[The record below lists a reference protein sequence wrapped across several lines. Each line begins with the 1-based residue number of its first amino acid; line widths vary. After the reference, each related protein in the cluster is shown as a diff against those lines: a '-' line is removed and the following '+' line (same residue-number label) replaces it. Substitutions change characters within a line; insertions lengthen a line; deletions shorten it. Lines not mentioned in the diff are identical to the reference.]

1 MPDLKEK
8 SVSLLGSAT
17 INGQTTASKQGVYT
31 VPAGKKMIVDHVVFR
46 DPTASLVGLID
57 MDLGG
62 NALCD
67 DWLQQI
73 TLAGLTATSDYA
85 KASQPDQAA
94 GPPIVPVK
102 KTVYAAALIFGA
114 YINTGSTGAAS
125 FDIDL
130 YGYLVDA

>member
-8 SVSLLGSAT
+8 AVSLLGSAT
-17 INGQTTASKQGVYT
+17 LNGQTTGSKQAIYT
-31 VPAGKKMIVDHVVFR
+31 VPTGKIMIVDHVVFR
-46 DPTASLVGLID
+46 DPTATLAGLVD

-62 NALCD
+62 DALCD
-67 DWLQQI
+67 DWLLQI
-73 TLAGLTATSDYA
+73 SLDAFTATTDYG
-85 KASQPDQAA
+85 KAQQPAQAA

-102 KTVYAAALIFGA
+102 VTEYAAAVIFGA

-130 YGYLVDA
+130 FGYLVDA

>member
-8 SVSLLGSAT
+8 AISLLGSAT
-17 INGQTTASKQGVYT
+17 LNGQTTASKQAIYT
-31 VPAGKKMIVDHVVFR
+31 VPAGKVVVVDHVVFR
-46 DPTASLVGLID
+46 DPTATLVGLID
-57 MDLGG
+57 LDLGG

-73 TLAGLTATSDYA
+73 TIAGLTATTDYGRA
-85 KASQPDQAA
+85 AQPVQAA

-102 KTVYAAALIFGA
+102 VTEYAAAAIFGA

-125 FDIDL
+125 FNIDL
-130 YGYLVDA
+130 FGYLKDA

>member
-17 INGQTTASKQGVYT
+17 LNGHTVGSKQSIYT
-31 VPAGKKMIVDHVVFR
+31 VPAGKEMILDHVVFR
-46 DPTASLVGLID
+46 DPTATVAGMVD

-67 DWLQQI
+67 DWLLEI
-73 TLAGLTATSDYA
+73 SLNAFTATTDYG
-85 KASQPDQAA
+85 KASQAAQAA
-94 GPPIVPVK
+94 GPPIAPVK
-102 KTVYAAALIFGA
+102 KTVYAAAIIFGA

-130 YGYLVDA
+130 FGYLVDA

>member
-8 SVSLLGSAT
+8 AVSLLGSAT
-17 INGQTTASKQGVYT
+17 LNGQTTGSKQGIYT
-31 VPAGKKMIVDHVVFR
+31 VPTGKIMIVDHVVFR
-46 DPTASLVGLID
+46 DPTATLAGLVD

-62 NALCD
+62 DALCD
-67 DWLQQI
+67 DWLLQI
-73 TLAGLTATSDYA
+73 SLDAFTATTDYG
-85 KASQPDQAA
+85 KAQQPAQAA

-102 KTVYAAALIFGA
+102 VTEYAAAVIFGA

-130 YGYLVDA
+130 FGYLVDA

>member
-8 SVSLLGSAT
+8 SISLLGSAT
-17 INGQTTASKQGVYT
+17 LNGQTVGSKQAIYT
-31 VPAGKKMIVDHVVFR
+31 VPAGKVMVLDHVVFR
-46 DPTASLVGLID
+46 DPTATVAGMND

-67 DWLQQI
+67 DWLLQ
-73 TLAGLTATSDYA
+73 LSLDAFTATTDYG
-85 KASQPDQAA
+85 KAAQAAQAA

-102 KTVYAAALIFGA
+102 KTEYAAAIIFGA
-114 YINTGSTGAAS
+114 YINTGSTGVAS

-130 YGYLVDA
+130 FGYLKDA

>member
-8 SVSLLGSAT
+8 SISLLGSAT
-17 INGQTTASKQGVYT
+17 LNGQTVGSKQAIYT
-31 VPAGKKMIVDHVVFR
+31 VPEGKVMVVDHVVFR
-46 DPTASLVGLID
+46 DPTATLAGLTD

-73 TLAGLTATSDYA
+73 TLNAFTATTDYG
-85 KASQPDQAA
+85 KAAQPDQAA

-102 KTVYAAALIFGA
+102 KTEYAAAVIFGA
-114 YINTGSTGAAS
+114 YINTGSTNPAS

-130 YGYLVDA
+130 FGYLKDA